1 MIVMVEW
8 VLRVSRQSSFIY
20 VLFGLNGFE
29 KRYKKRYKIANDDM
43 MTYNISYSL
52 NTILGIFVPILMAC
66 S

>member
-8 VLRVSRQSSFIY
+8 VLRGSRQSFFIY
-20 VLFGLNGFE
+20 LIFGLNSLE
-29 KRYKKRYKIANDDM
+29 KRYKIANDDM

-52 NTILGIFVPILMAC
+52 NTILGIFVLILMAW